1 MVSLTRG
8 GGAPAFEYTHQPTG
22 FSSDLRDFF
31 YLQSPASCPPLCRPE
46 VVSMPTRL
54 VAPLAIPLVTR
65 PRTALRSLDL
75 NVSSYTSQ
83 SETWKPPSLRLRGS
97 LGALRVCP
105 LTCNSAL
112 REESARLPT
121 RPRRGTIKRTG
132 GNTRGA
138 LKNGIRALRACSFVY
153 LACVSSPRATHNRPP
168 SSTRR
173 NTGALRSLDRRG
185 AEQRA
190 RAAAGFSEHGERRA
204 SGRPCTSARDR
215 KSVV

>member
-46 VVSMPTRL
+46 VVSIPTRL

-121 RPRRGTIKRTG
+121 RRRGTIKRTG

-138 LKNGIRALRACSFVY
+138 LKKRD
-153 LACVSSPRATHNRPP
+153 T
-168 SSTRR
+168 
-173 NTGALRSLDRRG
+173 
-185 AEQRA
+185 
-190 RAAAGFSEHGERRA
+190 RAARLLLCLPGVCFF
-204 SGRPCTSARDR
+204 TARDTQP
-215 KSVV
+215 SAVVDTTQHGGPPIT